1 MSPEIE
7 PTFAEA
13 LRDYGLA
20 TLAFEANP
28 CPETADEL
36 KIACERFV
44 AAERRRAAERLAE
57 DSIKVV
63 VPSHINP
70 NDGWS

>member
-1 MSPEIE
+1 MSSEIQ

-20 TLAFEANP
+20 TRAFEANP

-36 KIACERFV
+36 KIACELFI
-44 AAERRRAAERLAE
+44 AAERRRAANDKVETPSRDDLDEER
-57 DSIKVV
+57 S
-63 VPSHINP
+63 
-70 NDGWS
+70 